1 MDRVSEPF
9 LPAEALRRVARTRGG
24 QQAVWRLYDAGLALM
39 VLIAAGDLP
48 NRWGLTSALWMLI
61 YAAALVRIFSVWP
74 AYFRLLARN
83 WTYLLYPAVCLLSVI
98 WSVSPKTSL
107 VGGIQITMSVLVA
120 CYLGWRFEP
129 RKLMILAF
137 STLFLGSTLSLLN
150 YASGGAI
157 AQPLYSDVG
166 GLLGIYTNKN
176 MLGHY
181 SAMATLLGLTFVM
194 MPHGQIPALLRAA
207 ALLAVLLCPIA
218 VMLSKSMTAILLL
231 PLYLGLMLLLNRRRL
246 AGGLRH
252 GSIAALILGIGLAPL
267 LMTLAGFDPLAELF
281 ARTGKDATLTGR
293 TELWS
298 IAANE
303 IAKVPLTG
311 YGFQAFWVADRFES
325 LRFQVLSAGAT
336 APTFHN
342 FIADS
347 GIGTGLPGI
356 LAIFVLVATS
366 LRRSMHVWRIDGSP
380 LAVACLI
387 LVLMPVNTALVE
399 PYLYRQHELMM
410 AWLIMIGVSL
420 GRSRTTPFFTDK
432 FSR

>member
-1 MDRVSEPF
+1 MEPVIATYS
-9 LPAEALRRVARTRGG
+9 PRDALRRVALTRGG

-48 NRWGLTSALWMLI
+48 NRWGLTSVLWMLI
-61 YAAALVRIFSVWP
+61 YGAALLRILSVWP

-83 WTYLLYPAVCLLSVI
+83 WTYLLYPAICLLSVI
-98 WSVSPKTSL
+98 WSVAPKTTL

-120 CYLGWRFEP
+120 CYLGWRFDP

-137 STLFLGSTLSLLN
+137 STLFLGSALSLLN

-181 SAMATLLGLTFVM
+181 SALATLLGLTFLM
-194 MPHGQIPALLRAA
+194 TPRGQIPALLRAA
-207 ALLAVLLCPIA
+207 ALLAVMLCPMA

-231 PLYLGLMLLLNRRRL
+231 PVYLGLMLLLNRRRL
-246 AGGLRH
+246 AGWLRH
-252 GSIAALILGIGLAPL
+252 GAIAALVLAIGLAPL
-267 LMTLAGFDPLAELF
+267 LMTLAGFDPMAELF

-325 LRFQVLSAGAT
+325 LRFLVLSAGAT

-342 FIADS
+342 FIADT

-356 LAIFVLVATS
+356 LAIFALVATS
-366 LRRSMHVWRIDGSP
+366 LRRSLRLWRFDGSP
-380 LAVACLI
+380 LAVGCLI
-387 LVLMPVNTALVE
+387 TVLMPVNVALVE
-399 PYLYRQHELMM
+399 PYLYRQHEFMM
-410 AWLIMIGVSL
+410 AWLIMIGVSI
-420 GRSRTTPFFTDK
+420 GRRGLSIFFTDR
-432 FSR
+432 F